1 MFRIFI
7 RETISLLAGA
17 LFIIWVIGY
26 ASGAL
31 GRTPIH
37 FYCPAQIVCPYTVI
51 QDCIIPPGWK
61 LARGYVTPIITLQF
75 TQAMN
80 EYDYVGECLYGHAP
94 GSSGKPTE
102 LVIRSTR
109 GIPKGYVYPAV
120 NTYNNRWHQGLCKS
134 ARYIWA
140 CPFKFLQQSGELT

>member
-1 MFRIFI
+1 MFKIFI

-17 LFIIWVIGY
+17 LFIVLVIGY

-61 LARGYVTPIITLQF
+61 LERGYVTPIITLKF
-75 TQAMN
+75 TQAMA
-80 EYDYVGECLYGHAP
+80 EYDGVGECLYGHAP
-94 GSSGKPTE
+94 GSSGKPTDV
-102 LVIRSTR
+102 VIRSTR
-109 GIPKGYVYPAV
+109 GEWPGDIIPAV
-120 NTYNNRWHQGLCKS
+120 NTYNNRWHQGVCKS
-134 ARYIWA
+134 PMYIWD
-140 CPFKFLQQSGELT
+140 CPFKLRW